1 MPRVAAVL
9 GLDACPAGWVGV
21 VLDARGRYVGSVLSA
36 GARAA
41 YDDALAVGR
50 SGLDAVGIDIP
61 IGLPSKGI
69 RQADLLARQ
78 EIGPRRSSVFA
89 TPVRAALAAPTH
101 AEGSALNVAATG
113 AGMSMQ
119 AYRLGPKVLE
129 VDAWARTVTVP
140 VRAVHPEVSFAA
152 LAGAPLAHGKRTW
165 AGQAHRRALLAAA
178 GIELPDRLGPADDVP
193 VDDVLDAA
201 AAAWSARRFALGTAR
216 SLPDPPEDVGD
227 GWPAAIWV

>member
-1 MPRVAAVL
+1 MTAVL

-21 VLDARGRYVGSVLSA
+21 VLDGSGRYAGSVLAEDVRSA
-36 GARAA
+36 YGQ
-41 YDDALAVGR
+41 ALALAHGR
-50 SGLDAVGIDIP
+50 LDAVGIDIP

-69 RQADLLARQ
+69 RQADLLARR
-78 EIGPRRSSVFA
+78 EVGPRRSSVFA
-89 TPVRAALAAPTH
+89 TPVRAALEAATH
-101 AEGSALNVAATG
+101 AAGSALNVAATG

-129 VDAWARTVTVP
+129 VDAWARTADVV
-140 VRAVHPEVSFAA
+140 VREVHPEVGFAT
-152 LAGAPLAHGKRTW
+152 LAGSPLLHAKKTW
-165 AGQAHRRALLAAA
+165 AGQARRRALLHAC
-178 GIELPDRLGPADDVP
+178 GVELPDGLGAADAVP

-201 AAAWSARRFALGTAR
+201 VVAWSAGRIARGEAR